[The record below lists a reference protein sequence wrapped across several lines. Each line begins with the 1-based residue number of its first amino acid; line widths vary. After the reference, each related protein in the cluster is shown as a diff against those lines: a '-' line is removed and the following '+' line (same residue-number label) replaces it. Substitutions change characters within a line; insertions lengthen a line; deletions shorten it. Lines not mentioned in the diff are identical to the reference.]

1 MPAVRRREPG
11 RDQFGHHWENAGD
24 AIEMPHEQ
32 VSQLLAEP
40 ALPMYSLI
48 EPGATKEVEDGDPNS
63 VDEDSPAGEHERQA
77 ATGSRPDAPR
87 LNAPNDNRPE
97 HGSPNT
103 EGSGKS
109 ATTSGTPGSLTVGA
123 GDKTAPDGA
132 PGKADTLNTPASSA
146 ADSNRDDVP
155 KGKQAD
161 TVDGAPNAV
170 DKTIGASGRKGNV
183 VASSDDKK

>member
-48 EPGATKEVEDGDPNS
+48 EPGATKEVDKGDPNE
-63 VDEDSPAGEHERQA
+63 VDADSPAGEHER
-77 ATGSRPDAPR
+77 ATAIGKRPDDDR
-87 LNAPNDNRPE
+87 LSTPNDNRPE

-103 EGSGKS
+103 
-109 ATTSGTPGSLTVGA
+109 PGS
-123 GDKTAPDGA
+123 
-132 PGKADTLNTPASSA
+132 GKADTLNAPGNVAAAS
-146 ADSNRDDVP
+146 DRTDVP
-155 KGKQAD
+155 SGTQAD
-161 TVDGAPNAV
+161 PRDGAPNDV
-170 DKTIGASGRKGNV
+170 DKTSGTAGGRGKV
-183 VASSDDKK
+183 VGSSGDKK